1 MSYVFDCC
9 SMYFGGTPL
18 SGLSAFGGCRN
29 EPGSRRICISISVIR
44 AVGTPWWTLGRGH
57 CGTPPARAAAG
68 HRVLGP
74 QRGLHSPCRS
84 SADLRLV
91 NRLLQI
97 ATDDPQQPGH
107 PAQDVGTRQLRR
119 YFPGCLS
126 FRLGGGDKRST
137 PSPQLRIAPQ
147 PAGSPGDRAPSRGD
161 SKD

>member
-119 YFPGCLS
+119 YSPWVSVLS
-126 FRLGGGDKRST
+126 VGWRRQAVDAASATENRAAAR
-137 PSPQLRIAPQ
+137 RI
-147 PAGSPGDRAPSRGD
+147 PGDRAPSRGD
-161 SKD
+161 GKD